1 MASPKKKPAR
11 QSTAKPAASK
21 PTASKPTAP
30 KSAAL
35 KSAALKSAA
44 PQSAAPQSAASKRDD
59 FDDAADAVTP
69 FLAAAA
75 ALAPKE
81 VQRFGYDPELA
92 FDNVRIGAA
101 AVLGEGARLAK
112 LPETDIDELR
122 SMPELA
128 AAVRQAASRV
138 DRASGSNARALLAQA
153 TPVRRR
159 LLKVLDALAESG
171 LLPGAAVAKILSG
184 GGPIDVA
191 NDLVDAAALLRKSP
205 GVLARSPLNKADVE
219 AAATLGAELT
229 RALRPKGAV
238 KVTPA
243 ALKQSLDL
251 RDRLGTLLTR
261 RHEALWRAGAYL
273 FGRHEVDARVP
284 LLGSRARAAK
294 KTPKVVAPVDP
305 QPNG

>member
-21 PTASKPTAP
+21 PAAPKSAAP

-35 KSAALKSAA
+35 KSAALK
-44 PQSAAPQSAASKRDD
+44 SAAPQSAASKRDD

-294 KTPKVVAPVDP
+294 KTPKLVAPVDP

>member
-1 MASPKKKPAR
+1 
-11 QSTAKPAASK
+11 
-21 PTASKPTAP
+21 
-30 KSAAL
+30 
-35 KSAALKSAA
+35 
-44 PQSAAPQSAASKRDD
+44 
-59 FDDAADAVTP
+59 
-69 FLAAAA
+69 
-75 ALAPKE
+75 
-81 VQRFGYDPELA
+81 
-92 FDNVRIGAA
+92 
-101 AVLGEGARLAK
+101 
-112 LPETDIDELR
+112 
-122 SMPELA
+122 
-128 AAVRQAASRV
+128 
-138 DRASGSNARALLAQA
+138 
-153 TPVRRR
+153 
-159 LLKVLDALAESG
+159 VLDALAESG

-284 LLGSRARAAK
+284 LLGSRTRAAK

>member
-11 QSTAKPAASK
+11 PSSAKPAASK
-21 PTASKPTAP
+21 PAASKSAASKPAAS
-30 KSAAL
+30 KS
-35 KSAALKSAA
+35 
-44 PQSAAPQSAASKRDD
+44 PTSKRDD
-59 FDDAADAVTP
+59 FDDSADAVTP
-69 FLAAAA
+69 FLSAAA

-101 AVLGEGARLAK
+101 AVLAEGTRLAK
-112 LPETDIDELR
+112 LPETNVDELR

-153 TPVRRR
+153 TPLRRR

-171 LLPGAAVAKILSG
+171 LLPAAAVAKILSG

-205 GVLARSPLNKADVE
+205 GVLARSPLNKADLV
-219 AAATLGAELT
+219 AAAALGAELA

-261 RHEALWRAGAYL
+261 RHEALWKAGAYL
-273 FGRHEVDARVP
+273 FGRQEVDARVP

-294 KTPKVVAPVDP
+294 KPPKVVAPVDP